1 MKISEIKS
9 LSVAELNARV
19 KELNMELFNLR
30 FSNASRNLANPV
42 QIRNV
47 KREIARVKTVSR
59 EKELSSANGGYE
71 GK

>member
-9 LSVAELNARV
+9 LTQTELNARL

-47 KREIARVKTVSR
+47 KREIARVKTVIR
-59 EKELSSANGGYE
+59 EKELAGANGGSD

>member
-9 LSVAELNARV
+9 LTQGELNARL

-47 KREIARVKTVSR
+47 KREIARVKTVIR
-59 EKELSSANGGYE
+59 EKELAGANGGND

>member
-1 MKISEIKS
+1 MKISEIKC
-9 LSVAELNARV
+9 LTQAELNARL

-47 KREIARVKTVSR
+47 KREIARVKTVIR
-59 EKELSSANGGYE
+59 EKELATENGGND
-71 GK
+71 GR